1 MRRNSDNSNR
11 TKEYYRK
18 IDNLNIQS
26 EEIRSTDYSKS
37 LEYAKAA
44 AKLSREKNYK
54 SGLAEAFRNI
64 AVTKSWLSDFK
75 SAITYLNKSQ
85 KLFSSIGDLN
95 SIAKVYNIFG
105 IISRRKG
112 NYFKAVEYY
121 KKSLKIHK
129 SAGDKKGEAICLNNL
144 GYAYTSL
151 GDYLNSLNYHF
162 DAYKIFQEI
171 KYKLGEASSLTNL
184 ALIYKELGDYES
196 DLKYEQK
203 SLRIKKEVKDVRGV
217 SNSLVNIGNTYTR
230 LENFNKA
237 IQYFEEALKL
247 KIAIE
252 DFPGKLYATIGLA
265 NAYIKTGL
273 LDDADKLL
281 KLSLKE
287 AKVFNSKSDEVMVL
301 ITISSYNLKIKNYK
315 TALELQKKALN
326 ISTKRKFKEYIYK
339 IHDILSDTYKETGDY
354 KHALYHKE
362 LFIKFKNE
370 ILSEQS
376 INKIKNLQILHE
388 VETADK
394 EIEYQK
400 LKNTE
405 LANALTEL
413 TAALDVSDI
422 ISRSDLDGKIK
433 YVNSNL
439 VNISGYS
446 SEELIGSSYYIFW
459 ADYHS
464 PEFFKELWDTIN
476 AGNVWK
482 GEIKNRRKDGSFFWI
497 HTTIVPIFDDKKTPV
512 EFLLISNDITERKE
526 AEEKLFNQ
534 YNELETT
541 NEELDNFVY
550 SVSHD
555 LRAPLTSI
563 LGVLNVVADEVIGE
577 DVKKYLSYIRAS
589 VDKLDNT
596 VRDIIDY
603 SRNSR
608 TQVRFKK
615 IKINRALDKALSGL
629 THLEN
634 FEKVKIIREFDQS
647 DSIITDEY
655 RLILIL
661 KNLLANSIK
670 FCKLKS
676 KNPYVKIS
684 FFKSNGKYA
693 LTVEDNGVGIEDEKI
708 PYIFN
713 QFYKATENTHGTGL
727 GLYITK
733 LAVKRLKGDIK
744 VISNRGRG
752 STFKVTIPVGK
763 K

>member
-1 MRRNSDNSNR
+1 M
-11 TKEYYRK
+11 
-18 IDNLNIQS
+18 
-26 EEIRSTDYSKS
+26 S
-37 LEYAKAA
+37 L
-44 AKLSREKNYK
+44 
-54 SGLAEAFRNI
+54 
-64 AVTKSWLSDFK
+64 
-75 SAITYLNKSQ
+75 
-85 KLFSSIGDLN
+85 
-95 SIAKVYNIFG
+95 
-105 IISRRKG
+105 
-112 NYFKAVEYY
+112 
-121 KKSLKIHK
+121 
-129 SAGDKKGEAICLNNL
+129 
-144 GYAYTSL
+144 
-151 GDYLNSLNYHF
+151 
-162 DAYKIFQEI
+162 
-171 KYKLGEASSLTNL
+171 
-184 ALIYKELGDYES
+184 
-196 DLKYEQK
+196 
-203 SLRIKKEVKDVRGV
+203 
-217 SNSLVNIGNTYTR
+217 
-230 LENFNKA
+230 
-237 IQYFEEALKL
+237 
-247 KIAIE
+247 
-252 DFPGKLYATIGLA
+252 
-265 NAYIKTGL
+265 
-273 LDDADKLL
+273 
-281 KLSLKE
+281 
-287 AKVFNSKSDEVMVL
+287 
-301 ITISSYNLKIKNYK
+301 
-315 TALELQKKALN
+315 
-326 ISTKRKFKEYIYK
+326 
-339 IHDILSDTYKETGDY
+339 
-354 KHALYHKE
+354 
-362 LFIKFKNE
+362 
-370 ILSEQS
+370 
-376 INKIKNLQILHE
+376 
-388 VETADK
+388 
-394 EIEYQK
+394 
-400 LKNTE
+400 
-405 LANALTEL
+405 
-413 TAALDVSDI
+413 
-422 ISRSDLDGKIK
+422 
-433 YVNSNL
+433 
-439 VNISGYS
+439 
-446 SEELIGSSYYIFW
+446 
-459 ADYHS
+459 
-464 PEFFKELWDTIN
+464 
-476 AGNVWK
+476 
-482 GEIKNRRKDGSFFWI
+482 FFWI

-615 IKINRALDKALSGL
+615 IKINRALNKALSGL

-744 VISNRGRG
+744 VISKQRRG